1 MDWLS
6 KRNGLIDFAKK
17 ALWLVACNGKEL
29 EYVAENLVTDKV
41 ATNRIVLNQ
50 LDTDWTMD
58 IGTVTEFLDVFSE
71 ELPSMSPDRDIEFV
85 IELVP
90 SIAPIFKRPYRM
102 ALIN

>member
-1 MDWLS
+1 
-6 KRNGLIDFAKK
+6 
-17 ALWLVACNGKEL
+17 
-29 EYVAENLVTDKV
+29 
-41 ATNRIVLNQ
+41 
-50 LDTDWTMD
+50 MD